1 MACARGRDPGSAAG
15 LPARRIIARADKE
28 TAGGVRMIVKRRMER
43 QSRLALCMI
52 MFFSGRLTAMA
63 AGET

>member
-1 MACARGRDPGSAAG
+1 MP
-15 LPARRIIARADKE
+15 PAQRIIARADKE

-43 QSRLALCMI
+43 QSRLALCTI